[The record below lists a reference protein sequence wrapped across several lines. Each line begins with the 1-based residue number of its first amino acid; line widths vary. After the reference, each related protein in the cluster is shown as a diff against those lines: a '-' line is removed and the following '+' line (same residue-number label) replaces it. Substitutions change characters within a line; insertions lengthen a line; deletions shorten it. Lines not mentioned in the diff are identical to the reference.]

1 MAGPLK
7 LSEHLGSRVS
17 PRVATG
23 IPGNMSD
30 EPDAGAAPAEEVRT
44 HHGIEPPNPP
54 RPTPFKHTHASL
66 DASTRPCLGN
76 KAKLTPS
83 FLSSHPTVNNRS

>member
-23 IPGNMSD
+23 IPGDMSD

-44 HHGIEPPNPP
+44 HHGIEPPNPARRPP
-54 RPTPFKHTHASL
+54 RDPPPSNTHTRI
-66 DASTRPCLGN
+66 DAP
-76 KAKLTPS
+76 
-83 FLSSHPTVNNRS
+83 V

>member
-23 IPGNMSD
+23 IPGDMSD

-54 RPTPFKHTHASL
+54 RRPTPFKHTHA
-66 DASTRPCLGN
+66 DRCPCLGN
-76 KAKLTPS
+76 KAK
-83 FLSSHPTVNNRS
+83 R